1 LCHRREEDNDYFLI
15 GEKDFP
21 ESLPELNTT
30 SEEQL
35 IITKYIIQREGL
47 QQGLTLHAYPDFGLY
62 LYKQNNWFYLAVRC
76 WPGRKPFH
84 IGHMHNDQLSI
95 ELWINGKDVVSDPGS
110 YLYMPSAMD
119 RNRYRSVHAHFTPW
133 PNQVEPAM
141 FGPSLF
147 TILKPVKAQVLYFG
161 EKGFTGK
168 LLHECGAVR
177 RIMFLNRCVL
187 VCDFANEPFNKT
199 QEMFQIPYSPSY
211 GNRLNR
217 FEKH

>member
-1 LCHRREEDNDYFLI
+1 
-15 GEKDFP
+15 
-21 ESLPELNTT
+21 
-30 SEEQL
+30 
-35 IITKYIIQREGL
+35 
-47 QQGLTLHAYPDFGLY
+47 
-62 LYKQNNWFYLAVRC
+62 
-76 WPGRKPFH
+76 
-84 IGHMHNDQLSI
+84 
-95 ELWINGKDVVSDPGS
+95 
-110 YLYMPSAMD
+110 MPSAMD